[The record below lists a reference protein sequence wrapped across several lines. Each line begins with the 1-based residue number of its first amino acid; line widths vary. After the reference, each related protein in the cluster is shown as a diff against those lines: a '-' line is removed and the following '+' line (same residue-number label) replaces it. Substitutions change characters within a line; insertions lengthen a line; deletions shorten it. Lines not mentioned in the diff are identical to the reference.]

1 MKHDGECNSK
11 KQKCFDASDSEKE
24 WIFVTVAT
32 ADVYTTF
39 HMIEIHKE
47 THREIY
53 EDLTIFDLEDVEIR
67 MDFHRDISPFT
78 KLKSGNY
85 ATQENY
91 TDSKEWK
98 RWFEF
103 YETFKNN
110 TGILCSCKNLKEITS
125 ARFWVLIEIAG

>member
-1 MKHDGECNSK
+1 
-11 KQKCFDASDSEKE
+11 
-24 WIFVTVAT
+24 VTVAT

-39 HMIEIHKE
+39 HMIEIDKE

-78 KLKSGNY
+78 RLKSGNY

-103 YETFKNN
+103 YEEFKNN
-110 TGILCSCKNLKEITS
+110 TGILFSCKNLKEITS